1 MRIVRGEAVKK
12 RISRH
17 NGGPSN
23 DSRRPTPR
31 SALLL
36 LVAVSTFFLG
46 CTGSQSDTGHPA
58 VSALA
63 PIKVDAAPSDL
74 LLPIR
79 AATVGLAPHPP
90 NSQNLVSE
98 KSVVPDTKNVGD
110 PLPATQNPAEITSPI
125 KGQDTL
131 KPTSNNSPLDIK
143 LETSRAQPTVGSG
156 LGVQAI
162 IKNASDVD
170 IYVNESSV
178 VLILPPEL
186 SGRSIYLNFFPGLFA
201 THHLRPDKD
210 NTKDIDDANVRSD
223 IVIKPGDVYLVDWQT
238 GDEDY
243 SDLKDCE
250 KWPSILKHACPYTP
264 SFVLNTLHIV
274 TTEFNFIFF
283 NPGDYKISI
292 IAQYWTSPGFKP
304 NEYHT
309 ATQATTVRVAAP
321 QSVILFGAALGGLI
335 GFFIFPLLYAK
346 RRPPR
351 TGKTRAKTFAGLLGA
366 MLLSMIVTILL
377 ARISETQFLIRVTV
391 ADFWGA
397 IAVGFVANYIGVKI
411 FEKIL
416 PSDKTTAPR
425 TESPR
430 AGNPP
435 RTRRGRS
442 ANGAPQRQTQ

>member
-79 AATVGLAPHPP
+79 AATVELAPHPP

-131 KPTSNNSPLDIK
+131 KPTSNNIPLDIK

-178 VLILPPEL
+178 VLILPSEL

-210 NTKDIDDANVRSD
+210 N
-223 IVIKPGDVYLVDWQT
+223 
-238 GDEDY
+238 
-243 SDLKDCE
+243 
-250 KWPSILKHACPYTP
+250 
-264 SFVLNTLHIV
+264 
-274 TTEFNFIFF
+274 
-283 NPGDYKISI
+283 
-292 IAQYWTSPGFKP
+292 
-304 NEYHT
+304 
-309 ATQATTVRVAAP
+309 
-321 QSVILFGAALGGLI
+321 
-335 GFFIFPLLYAK
+335 
-346 RRPPR
+346 
-351 TGKTRAKTFAGLLGA
+351 
-366 MLLSMIVTILL
+366 
-377 ARISETQFLIRVTV
+377 
-391 ADFWGA
+391 
-397 IAVGFVANYIGVKI
+397 
-411 FEKIL
+411 
-416 PSDKTTAPR
+416 
-425 TESPR
+425 
-430 AGNPP
+430 
-435 RTRRGRS
+435 
-442 ANGAPQRQTQ
+442 RQLCT